1 MFFFL
6 YCSLLLPTMPTVLHY
21 SIVANAKQELMQN
34 LLALKKICISSC
46 FSTYSVVFFLS
57 LNFLLTF
64 PLYTTVSLTP
74 LFLINSSLPSLSLIC
89 FLFYLLSL
97 FCFLTNFSAL
107 HLQYYSFVFHKLL
120 FTILHMVSFL
130 FCFVSF
136 PSFCSSTPRIPYYLS
151 TQYFFTSRLSSL
163 FQGITDSFR
172 LEKIFKVI
180 SLSHELSVS

>member
-1 MFFFL
+1 MFLHLFCCFL
-6 YCSLLLPTMPTVLHY
+6 SFTEFSADFSFVHY
-21 SIVANAKQELMQN
+21 SLSN
-34 LLALKKICISSC
+34 SS
-46 FSTYSVVFFLS
+46 FSHQFLS
-57 LNFLLTF
+57 SQFK
-64 PLYTTVSLTP
+64 
-74 LFLINSSLPSLSLIC
+74 SLIC

-136 PSFCSSTPRIPYYLS
+136 PSFCSSTLRIPYYLS